1 MKDPKSKFAAA
12 MLGLGV
18 ASLAAA
24 APAAAFA
31 QTGTT
36 TTYMA
41 NLQPVALNTPSGA
54 ASGTLTLQL
63 NGDQATVTENVQGLG
78 ATFMGKPFPHV
89 QHIHGGAM
97 GVCPT
102 ASADS
107 NHDGVISTPE
117 AAGDYGQVLTTLST
131 SGGTTPASAT
141 DTSIAPSGASFQ
153 YSRTITLDQATL
165 NAVQSNNAVI
175 VVHGLN
181 PSNAPAASLTEKS
194 PLVPSLPLAATAP
207 ALCGKLVASQ
217 MTAVPSGAPQ
227 TGGGST
233 AGVQDLALFGVGG
246 AALLGGGGLLAL
258 RRRQSA

>member
-1 MKDPKSKFAAA
+1 MKNPKNKLGALL
-12 MLGLGV
+12 LGLGV
-18 ASLAAA
+18 ASFAAA
-24 APAAAFA
+24 APTAAFA
-31 QTGTT
+31 QSGGS

-41 NLQPVALNTPSGA
+41 SLQPVALNTPSGA

-63 NGDQATVTENVQGLG
+63 NGNQATITETAQGLG

-97 GVCPT
+97 GTCPS
-102 ASADS
+102 ASADA

-141 DTSIAPSGASFQ
+141 DTSIAPSGSSFH
-153 YSRTITLDQATL
+153 YSRTITLDAATL
-165 NAVQSNNAVI
+165 NAIQSDNAVI

-181 PSNAPAASLTEKS
+181 PTNAPAASLKEKS

-217 MTAVPSGAPQ
+217 MSAVPGGAPQ

-233 AGVQDLALFGVGG
+233 AGTQDLTLFGVGG
-246 AALLGGGGLLAL
+246 AMLLAGGGLLVT
-258 RRRQSA
+258 RRRQAA